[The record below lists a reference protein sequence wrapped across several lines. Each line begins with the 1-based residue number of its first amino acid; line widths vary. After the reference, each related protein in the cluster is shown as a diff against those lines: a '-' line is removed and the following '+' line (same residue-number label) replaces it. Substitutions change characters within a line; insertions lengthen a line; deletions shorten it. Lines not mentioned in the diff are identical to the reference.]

1 MRSTIRKYRQRLVEE
16 WPRLVVA
23 LVSLYG
29 IYYAANNILSTS
41 QQIKSFGS
49 FAHYNRSRPLS
60 LASSPSSPFVHIPPQ
75 LTFTPSGR
83 SDDSDTGGSSSHS
96 DQHPKSNVIF
106 NQLRLLTGGSQE
118 LANIDFEGRTEAAVV
133 YTLLVISSLSIL
145 DNAIGLM
152 VATRRSLRLTQVA
165 FAIWCL
171 RFLFRILS
179 LVSVI
184 FMLVAGTDTGKVNPS
199 SPFPS
204 TKAPLNA
211 NGDILTDAP
220 SAVDDDGARTMMT
233 LTVLE
238 VIVALVHG
246 WSLLVLIRDLRNQP
260 RPRTVL
266 ARLWDW
272 FCGSRWG
279 QRLGLASNPLGTLSN
294 GSVHSFQSNL
304 YVGYGGRGGSA
315 VDVETCSI
323 RSGGSGSSIWDR
335 DIAAS
340 LGFGT
345 GLLSSGSSVRSVA
358 ATIPEMLVAAG
369 RSRASSISSFDS
381 AEKL

>member
-1 MRSTIRKYRQRLVEE
+1 MFFLTLSCQLQ
-16 WPRLVVA
+16 
-23 LVSLYG
+23 
-29 IYYAANNILSTS
+29 LSTLDR
-41 QQIKSFGS
+41 G
-49 FAHYNRSRPLS
+49 SRPSS
-60 LASSPSSPFVHIPPQ
+60 LASSPSSPFVLIPPQ
-75 LTFTPSGR
+75 LTFTPNGR
-83 SDDSDTGGSSSHS
+83 SDGADASSNSTISDH
-96 DQHPKSNVIF
+96 HAKNNVIL
-106 NQLRLLTGGSQE
+106 NQLRLFTGGTQE

-179 LVSVI
+179 LVSVV
-184 FMLVAGTDTGKVNPS
+184 FMLMAGTEAGGNPDS
-199 SPFPS
+199 HILS
-204 TKAPLNA
+204 T
-211 NGDILTDAP
+211 DVQTDGP
-220 SAVDDDGARTMMT
+220 VTMNDDGPRTMVT

-260 RPRTVL
+260 RPRTVM

-279 QRLGLASNPLGTLSN
+279 QKLGLASSPLGSLSN
-294 GSVHSFQSNL
+294 TSVHSFQSNL
-304 YVGYGGRGGSA
+304 YVGFGGRGGSA

-358 ATIPEMLVAAG
+358 VTIPEMMVAAG
-369 RSRASSISSFDS
+369 RSRASSVSSYDS

>member
-1 MRSTIRKYRQRLVEE
+1 MGSTIQKYRQRLAEE

-23 LVSLYG
+23 LVSVYG
-29 IYYAANNILSTS
+29 IYYAANSILSTS
-41 QQIKSFGS
+41 QQIKIFGS
-49 FAHYNRSRPLS
+49 FGNYHGSRPSS
-60 LASSPSSPFVHIPPQ
+60 LASSSSSPFVHTPQ
-75 LTFTPSGR
+75 QITFTPSGR
-83 SDDSDTGGSSSHS
+83 SDDTDVSNNIRNSDH
-96 DQHPKSNVIF
+96 HAKNNVIL
-106 NQLRLLTGGSQE
+106 NQLRLFTGSSQE
-118 LANIDFEGRTEAAVV
+118 LSNIDFEGRTEAAVV

-171 RFLFRILS
+171 RFLFRVLS
-179 LVSVI
+179 LVSVM
-184 FMLVAGTDTGKVNPS
+184 FMLVAGRDTGNNPGPPILS
-199 SPFPS
+199 TTAPS
-204 TKAPLNA
+204 DTS
-211 NGDILTDAP
+211 GDTHTDA
-220 SAVDDDGARTMMT
+220 SQTMSDDGPRTMMT

-260 RPRTVL
+260 RPRTVI

-279 QRLGLASNPLGTLSN
+279 QKLGLHSNPLGSLNNS
-294 GSVHSFQSNL
+294 SVHSFQSNL
-304 YVGYGGRGGSA
+304 YVGYSGRGGGA
-315 VDVETCSI
+315 MDVETCSI

-345 GLLSSGSSVRSVA
+345 GLLSSTSSVRSMTV
-358 ATIPEMLVAAG
+358 TIPEMLVAAG
-369 RSRASSISSFDS
+369 RSRTSSISSFDS